1 MNASLD
7 SATSECDQAK
17 MSNVSDL
24 AIEVRG
30 RADPFVEPLSLL
42 SSQLGEIAAS
52 ILQLKRSHLQ
62 QMENAASELVSD
74 LQNRHQAQ
82 YDTGIQILR
91 EGFEESLRSAT
102 AQWEAERQLLQ
113 DEIERLRRQT
123 SSELTQEVTQTEA
136 ALEALQQ
143 KIGDMLDDPDVEL
156 SRVMQEKA
164 RQQELQAYLKGLK
177 FNS

>member
-1 MNASLD
+1 MNGSLD
-7 SATSECDQAK
+7 SATSEGDQAK

-113 DEIERLRRQT
+113 D
-123 SSELTQEVTQTEA
+123 
-136 ALEALQQ
+136 
-143 KIGDMLDDPDVEL
+143 
-156 SRVMQEKA
+156 
-164 RQQELQAYLKGLK
+164 
-177 FNS
+177 